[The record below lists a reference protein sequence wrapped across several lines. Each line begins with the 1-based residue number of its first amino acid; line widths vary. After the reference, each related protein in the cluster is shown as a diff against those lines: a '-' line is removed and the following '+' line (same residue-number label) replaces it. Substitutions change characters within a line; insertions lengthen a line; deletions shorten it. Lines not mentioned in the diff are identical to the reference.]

1 MDFVEKLDNIY
12 KSHLIYRTIVV
23 CDGDI
28 REYKRLLEKMDFSV
42 YIVNLISNADFGID
56 YDALDYRVILIES
69 AQIDQ
74 FLNTIF
80 ANNHTGFYTYITF
93 TNDRDT
99 VKDVITK
106 KYDIMNEII

>member
-1 MDFVEKLDNIY
+1 MDFVEKLDNKY

-28 REYKRLLEKMDFSV
+28 SEYKRLLEKMDFSV
-42 YIVNLISNADFGID
+42 YIVNLISNVDFGIN

-69 AQIDQ
+69 SQIDQ

-80 ANNHTGFYTYITF
+80 AKNHTGFYTYITF

-106 KYDIMNEII
+106 KYDIMNDII